1 MLYGS
6 LTNIEWLKGNK
17 VLYAALAFLRD
28 KAADEPNGRH
38 DLEDGV
44 FVTSKNFVPQPRD
57 IRRYETHAKY
67 ADIQCVLEGD
77 ETTYVRAPEGLIVQE
92 DKLAERDAVFYNQP
106 ADDMPEQ
113 DFVMRP
119 GYFLVLCPE
128 DAHKPEC
135 LTTAAKGRKAIAKIP
150 MISLK

>member
-6 LTNIEWLKGNK
+6 LNDIEWLKGNK
-17 VLYAALAFLRD
+17 ALYAALRFLRD
-28 KAADEPNGRH
+28 RAAAEPDGRH

-44 FVTSKNFVPQPRD
+44 FVTSRHFEPQPRD
-57 IRRYETHAKY
+57 MRRYEAHIRY

-77 ETTYVRAPEGLIVQE
+77 ETIYVRPPEGLAVEE
-92 DKLAERDAVFYNQP
+92 DKLAGSDVVLYARP
-106 ADDMPEQ
+106 ADGAPEQ

-119 GYFLVLCPE
+119 GHFLVLCPE

-135 LTTAAKGRKAIAKIP
+135 LTSAAKGRKAVAKIP
-150 MISLK
+150 VTLLK